1 MVRNILRQSTKFG
14 MDPLRIGTRA
24 SPLALWQAEHVRE
37 ALLTR
42 DPFLSVDLVPMTTT
56 GDRELAAPLHQLGGK
71 GLFVKEIESALL
83 AGEVDLA
90 VHSMKDVPA
99 LQPEGL
105 ELAVILEREDV
116 RDAFVAAQYE
126 NEMALPKGARVG
138 SSSLRR
144 RAQLLHRR
152 PDLQLDDLRGNVATR
167 LAKLDRGDY
176 DAIILAAAGLKRL
189 GMEERIRSFF
199 AVEDSLPAVG
209 QGAIGIEIRA
219 DDEKTRS
226 LVLPLAHLETS
237 LCVRAER
244 AMNRTLGGDCRLPV
258 AALARWEEGMLKL
271 EGRVASPDGETVL
284 RAEAAGSDPVALG
297 ERVAEDLLQQGAG
310 KIIKELQPA

>member
-56 GDRELAAPLHQLGGK
+56 GDRELAVPLHQLGGK

-126 NEMALPKGARVG
+126 NEIALPKGARVG

-152 PDLQLDDLRGNVATR
+152 PDLQIEDLRGNVATR
-167 LAKLDRGDY
+167 LAKLDCGDY

-226 LVLPLAHLETS
+226 LVLPLAHQETS

-258 AALARWEEGMLKL
+258 AALARWKEGMLKL
-271 EGRVASPDGETVL
+271 EGRVASPDGQTVL
-284 RAEAAGSDPVALG
+284 RAEAAGSDPIALG
-297 ERVAEDLLQQGAG
+297 EQVAEDLLQQGAG